1 MSNSIV
7 FYWKDFKNALCGLF
21 SFSSLFLSL
30 LSVKSHSIKASE
42 VLNLKKRYNN
52 NNNKNGKKRKSETQ
66 HLEKCIFNQVWE
78 IKPDSTW

>member
-7 FYWKDFKNALCGLF
+7 FYWKDFKKMLSVDFSPFPHSFLF
-21 SFSSLFLSL
+21 

-52 NNNKNGKKRKSETQ
+52 NNNKMERKESQKK
-66 HLEKCIFNQVWE
+66 HNI
-78 IKPDSTW
+78 